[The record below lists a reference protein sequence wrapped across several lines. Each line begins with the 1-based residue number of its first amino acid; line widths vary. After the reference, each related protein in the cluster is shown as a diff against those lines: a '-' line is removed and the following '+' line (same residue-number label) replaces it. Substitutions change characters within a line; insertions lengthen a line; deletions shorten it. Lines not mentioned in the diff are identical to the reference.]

1 MKFEKILVVEDQE
14 MVNVSLRRTLEDYQL
29 PTPQY
34 AYYCDHA
41 LTLLKIALKETQP
54 YDLLVTDLY
63 FEDEGTAKQ
72 LPDGKE
78 LVKAAKALQADL
90 KILVFSGESRSTI
103 IRSLYEEYNIDGY
116 VRKGR
121 GDAQELKSALE
132 NLAKSQRYYSRE
144 FRSLAVQENQHDFTA
159 YDKTIVRLLAKGYAQ
174 KDIPAWL
181 DDNDIRPSGLSSIE
195 KRLNLIKSA
204 MGFTKNEQ
212 LVIFCKDIGL
222 I

>member
-1 MKFEKILVVEDQE
+1 MKFENILVAEDHE
-14 MVNVSLRRTLEDYQL
+14 IANLSLRITLEELQL
-29 PTPQY
+29 ARPQH
-34 AYYCDHA
+34 AYYCE
-41 LTLLKIALKETQP
+41 IALAMIRKAHQDQRP

-63 FEDEGTAKQ
+63 FEADGSAKQKPDGMELIKAAKQ
-72 LPDGKE
+72 LQPS
-78 LVKAAKALQADL
+78 L
-90 KILVFSGESRSTI
+90 KVLVFSAESRPVI
-103 IRSLYEEYNIDGY
+103 IRRLYEEFGIDGY
-116 VRKGR
+116 VRKAR

-132 NLAKSQRYYSRE
+132 MLAKNRRFYPRE
-144 FRSLAVQENQHDFTA
+144 FRSLAAQENQHDFTA
-159 YDKTIVRLLAKGYAQ
+159 YDKTIVRLLAEGHAQ

-181 DDNDIRPSGLSSIE
+181 DDNGIRPSGLSSIE